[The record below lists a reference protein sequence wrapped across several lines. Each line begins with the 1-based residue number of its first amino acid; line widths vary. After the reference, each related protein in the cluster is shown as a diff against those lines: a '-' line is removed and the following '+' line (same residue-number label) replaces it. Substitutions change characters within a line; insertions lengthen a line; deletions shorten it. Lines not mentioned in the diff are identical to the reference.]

1 MNAISVA
8 HATTNLENAI
18 IYHILRQKHF
28 SHRDALIFIT
38 TMTSRQMSEFKSIIL
53 KENNSRVRN
62 SYFNARKRGL
72 NHNKAMNVALITKL
86 EL

>member
-1 MNAISVA
+1 
-8 HATTNLENAI
+8 
-18 IYHILRQKHF
+18 
-28 SHRDALIFIT
+28 
-38 TMTSRQMSEFKSIIL
+38 MSEFKSIIL